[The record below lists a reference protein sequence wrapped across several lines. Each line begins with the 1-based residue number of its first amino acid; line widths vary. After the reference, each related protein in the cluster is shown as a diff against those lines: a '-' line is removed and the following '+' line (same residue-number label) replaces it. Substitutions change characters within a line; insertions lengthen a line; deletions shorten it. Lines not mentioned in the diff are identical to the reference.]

1 MKLHLPKGLRTALL
15 ACMVAVSPAYAETLT
30 LSPANDLRFSNDG
43 SSSSN
48 KATILESNNTAAFT
62 FADSTASASSW
73 YLDLRL
79 DQIGGSGA
87 TYSGTSDKGSAVG
100 LSVYIN
106 GTARTASIGQG
117 GSAKGTAIDVSAGG
131 IYRLAFDA
139 VNQMAYLIDL
149 RSPTTYTSVSV
160 ADGGLT
166 TTDLTSGIS
175 RVWTYQGGL
184 HTTLFSAAKVG
195 GSATT
200 WTSDDFLTTVTTDS
214 LPTTFKAPAFGGPVY
229 TYSTEKSGFVDTDG
243 NTATPARGN
252 NKGPVLVF
260 DNAGTVTANIPNAL
274 DTSDSG
280 GIKVTGN
287 SVVTC
292 SLGRWAG
299 AIHVGEGA
307 VLNTTYSAQLKNTEK
322 PAFANVYV
330 DGTLNFTG
338 RENIDVNDGEYYQ
351 NWHIGA
357 NGIINL
363 GCSNFV
369 LGNRR
374 IYLSVVVDNSDEA
387 EIAGLV
393 NRTRSNTTATRTIMT
408 MAAGGNIYSTISAGC
423 VIYDQNGNLL
433 TDATLSNGGISVLV
447 NYSRLGYAALDLFA
461 DSDVA
466 WTKDGTAE
474 DTLFNDANGTPTSY
488 RDGDSVTINSG
499 TVTAKT
505 NVAAAGLSLNG
516 GKLVLDGQ
524 TVSANSL
531 TFGSAAA
538 IDATSGSLNVGS
550 LRASSNASLSVTGT
564 LTLATPLT
572 IEDTFTLTSG
582 TLTLTGDN
590 GTTLV
595 QGGTLNIDGGTLDLQ
610 VTTNKGTS
618 AISNAAQTNVGAG
631 GTLKLTGHDMLG
643 WGANSPEAINLQGSE
658 GAQAK
663 LVISDRQDSN
673 AAFMTMSSQLVLKGN
688 ALVKAADDVQDCG
701 ITVYGSKIT
710 ASGTGN
716 EIAIDLTLREAN
728 TGDRPTWISD
738 EDWATARSFA
748 TFDVAADGELA
759 ISGRLMDA
767 TGYDIYKANVKKLG
781 DGALIIKSVKSDP
794 SSSYTGT
801 WNVEGGTL
809 RLESGAGIGNG
820 AMAMAEGTTLECGG
834 TRELANTITGSGA
847 LSVLSGGSLTIK
859 GSVTLG
865 KTIIN
870 DGSLTMGDGGA
881 LTFTS
886 TNGLEE
892 REAVYSDPI
901 ETVGSGNG
909 YKSGGFYVVK
919 GGQNA
924 TSTVLSTV
932 KLGDKDYVV
941 TVEDDQSAYIVTSPP
956 VGGDYFINTGTVNYG
971 DGNNAAAS
979 DATTGLVL
987 NGGNLH
993 MLTSLNK
1000 NAADGIKVQKD
1011 ATISVADGVAV
1022 DNIALTVNDGVK
1034 LTLDSTGD
1042 SLKLDAIS
1050 GNGKVSSGKD
1060 LLVDWGGDFT
1070 GSYDGNV
1077 RIGTAADEALQKLRA
1092 DANLTVIGT
1101 AGTVELTGLNNAAA
1115 ADNVLGG
1122 IDTTGAS
1129 VRLDNK
1135 TDAGAPT
1142 KVTLGRASSMN
1153 GGETGC
1159 ELEFTVSAKE
1169 VNTNLAAAKADKPTV
1184 ITGEKLDLRNVTL
1197 KVNEV
1202 DNTGFA
1208 YNTDGPEKDILLF
1221 VVSDNDD
1228 STVNNVTVDMSGCSW
1243 MSKYFTNFRVVQGSV
1258 NVVADANTGIYA
1270 SHGQTP
1276 NGTAGLALAG
1286 KAMFR
1291 LNPQTLTPDS
1301 ELAQV
1306 LDMLDNHIASGNTGA
1321 MDRLGAALAGSSLS
1335 AVGLAV
1341 ADDVQRQLRSI
1352 RNRTTTMGVNEC
1364 VVNED
1369 MPYVNGWISGDG
1381 NYRQLSESGTD
1392 AGYQVSSWGGT
1403 VGVDVDVNP
1412 NLTLGVA
1419 VSALF
1424 GDYTGKAA
1432 DTLTGDLDTQYVS
1445 LFARVSTGSWVN
1457 TFVGTLGRA
1466 DVDLER
1472 TIPGVT
1478 GKTTYKT
1485 NGMMF
1490 GFLYEIART
1499 FALNEDASTCVQPL
1513 FNMSFTHTSLD
1524 SATEG
1529 GTADTRLTTDSAS
1542 LTQFSLGLGGR
1553 LQSIVGENE
1562 YNRASIFEARALL
1575 KLDFGDR
1582 YNKLNTALAALPN
1595 ASVGI
1600 RSNESGVVGAEVGAT
1615 LTIPLSQDA
1624 GSVFFDVNADFRADQ
1639 AGVNGSVGYRVN
1651 F

>member
-1 MKLHLPKGLRTALL
+1 MKLHLPKGLRAALL

-30 LSPANDLRFSNDG
+30 LSPANNLQFPNGLTSIVSG
-43 SSSSN
+43 
-48 KATILESNNTAAFT
+48 NTAAGFT
-62 FADSTASASSW
+62 FADSSTSANSW
-73 YLDLRL
+73 YLDLRFEK
-79 DQIGGSGA
+79 IAGSGA
-87 TYSGTSDKGSAVG
+87 TYSGTISDDRSAAG
-100 LSVYIN
+100 LSVYVN
-106 GTARTASIGQG
+106 GTNGTVSIGQG
-117 GSAKGTAIDVSAGG
+117 GTAKSTAINVATGG

-139 VNQMAYLIDL
+139 VNQTAYLIDL
-149 RSPTTYTSVSV
+149 SSPTTYTSVSV
-160 ADGGLT
+160 TDGGLT
-166 TTDLTSGIS
+166 DTGLISGTS
-175 RVWTYQGGL
+175 RVWTYTGSIF
-184 HTTLFSAAKVG
+184 TTLYGAAKVG
-195 GSATT
+195 GSATN
-200 WTSDDFLTTVTTDS
+200 WSADDFLTTVTTEN
-214 LPTTFKAPAFGGPVY
+214 LPSTLKFSAPAFSGPEY
-229 TYSTEKSGFVDTDG
+229 TYSTEKGGFVDAGG

-252 NKGPVLVF
+252 NRGPELIFNNVS
-260 DNAGTVTANIPNAL
+260 TVTANIPNDL

-287 SVVTC
+287 SIVTC

-307 VLNTTYSAQLKNTEK
+307 VLNASFSQKLKNTEK
-322 PAFANVYV
+322 PTAANVYV

-338 RENIDVNDGEYYQ
+338 RSNMDLSDGNAYQ

-363 GCSNFV
+363 GCSEFI
-369 LGNRR
+369 LGGRR
-374 IYLSVVVDNSDEA
+374 LYLELIVDDSDET

-393 NRTRSNTTATRTIMT
+393 NRTRSNTTASRTIMT
-408 MAAGGNIYSTISAGC
+408 MTAGGNVYQTLSANYL
-423 VIYDQNGNLL
+423 VYDLDGNLL
-433 TDATLSNGGISVLV
+433 TDATLSNGGTSVLV

-505 NVAAAGLSLNG
+505 NVAAAGLTLNG

-531 TFGSAAA
+531 TLGSAAA

-550 LRASSNASLSVTGT
+550 LRAASDASLAVTGT
-564 LTLATPLT
+564 LTLANPLA
-572 IEDTFTLTSG
+572 IENAFTLTSG
-582 TLTLTGDN
+582 TLTLTGNN

-595 QGGTLNIDGGTLDLQ
+595 QGPTLNINGSTLDLQ
-610 VTTNKGTS
+610 VTTSGGSS
-618 AISNAAQTNVGAG
+618 AISNATEVNVGAG

-643 WGANSPEAINLQGSE
+643 WGANSPEAINLLGSE
-658 GAQAK
+658 SLQAK
-663 LVISDRQDSN
+663 LVISDKQGGN
-673 AAFMTMSSQLVLKGN
+673 AAVMTLSSQLVMKGN
-688 ALVKAADDVQDCG
+688 ALVQAADDVQDCG
-701 ITVYGSKIT
+701 ITVYGSKVT

-716 EIAIDLTLREAN
+716 EISIDLKLREAN
-728 TGDRPTWISD
+728 AGDRPTWISD

-748 TFDVAADGELA
+748 TFDVAADGELS

-767 TGYDIYKANVKKLG
+767 SGTWINKANVKKIG
-781 DGALIIKSVKSDP
+781 DGALMIKSD

-801 WNVEGGTL
+801 WNIEGGTL
-809 RLESGAGIGNG
+809 RLESGAVIGNG
-820 AMAMAEGTTLECGG
+820 AIAMAEGTTLESAG
-834 TRELANTITGSGA
+834 TRELTNTITGSGA
-847 LSVLSGGSLTIK
+847 LSVLTGGSLTIK
-859 GSVTLG
+859 GDVTLG
-865 KTIIN
+865 KTITN
-870 DGSLTMGDGGA
+870 DGTLTMGDGGS

-886 TNGLEE
+886 TSGLDE
-892 REAVYSDPI
+892 RETVYADPV

-924 TSTVLSTV
+924 TSTTLSTV

-956 VGGDYFINTGTVNYG
+956 DGGDYFINAGTVDYG
-971 DGNNAAAS
+971 DAGNAAAS
-979 DATTGLVL
+979 NATTGLVL
-987 NGGNLH
+987 NGGDLRI
-993 MLTSLNK
+993 LTSLNEK
-1000 NAADGIKVQKD
+1000 AVNGIKVQKD

-1034 LTLDSTGD
+1034 LTLGSTGD
-1042 SLKLDAIS
+1042 SLVLDAI
-1050 GNGKVSSGKD
+1050 NGIGTVSSGKN
-1060 LLVDWGGDFT
+1060 LLVDKGGNFT
-1070 GSYDGNV
+1070 GSYDGAI
-1077 RIGTAADEALQKLRA
+1077 RIGTSAEGALQKLRA
-1092 DANLTVIGT
+1092 GDKLTVIGT
-1101 AGTVELTGLNNAAA
+1101 AGTVEVTGLNNAAA

-1135 TDAGAPT
+1135 TDAGVPT
-1142 KVTLGRASSMN
+1142 KVTLGSASSMD
-1153 GGETGC
+1153 GGV
-1159 ELEFTVSAKE
+1159 LEFTVSAKD
-1169 VNTNLAAAKADKPTV
+1169 VNSNLAADKADKPTV
-1184 ITGEKLDLRNVTL
+1184 ITGEKLDLSNVTL

-1221 VVSDNDD
+1221 VVSDNED
-1228 STVNNVTVDMSGCSW
+1228 STVNNVTVDMSGCAW

-1291 LNPQTLTPDS
+1291 LNPQTLTPGS

-1306 LDMLDNHIASGNTGA
+1306 LDMLDDHIASGNTGA
-1321 MDRLGAALAGSSLS
+1321 MDRMGAALAGSSLS

-1392 AGYQVSSWGGT
+1392 AGYQVSSW
-1403 VGVDVDVNP
+1403 
-1412 NLTLGVA
+1412 
-1419 VSALF
+1419 
-1424 GDYTGKAA
+1424 
-1432 DTLTGDLDTQYVS
+1432 
-1445 LFARVSTGSWVN
+1445 
-1457 TFVGTLGRA
+1457 
-1466 DVDLER
+1466 
-1472 TIPGVT
+1472 
-1478 GKTTYKT
+1478 
-1485 NGMMF
+1485 
-1490 GFLYEIART
+1490 
-1499 FALNEDASTCVQPL
+1499 
-1513 FNMSFTHTSLD
+1513 
-1524 SATEG
+1524 
-1529 GTADTRLTTDSAS
+1529 
-1542 LTQFSLGLGGR
+1542 
-1553 LQSIVGENE
+1553 
-1562 YNRASIFEARALL
+1562 
-1575 KLDFGDR
+1575 
-1582 YNKLNTALAALPN
+1582 
-1595 ASVGI
+1595 
-1600 RSNESGVVGAEVGAT
+1600 
-1615 LTIPLSQDA
+1615 
-1624 GSVFFDVNADFRADQ
+1624 
-1639 AGVNGSVGYRVN
+1639 
-1651 F
+1651 

>member
-1 MKLHLPKGLRTALL
+1 MKLHLPKGLRAALL

-30 LSPANDLRFSNDG
+30 LTPANNLQFTDSG
-43 SSSSN
+43 
-48 KATILESNNTAAFT
+48 KATILTSNNTAAFT
-62 FADSTASASSW
+62 FADSTTSAGSW
-73 YLDLRL
+73 YLDLRF

-87 TYSGTSDKGSAVG
+87 IYSGSVNNGSVDG
-100 LSVYIN
+100 LSIYIDKDN
-106 GTARTASIGQG
+106 KTASIGQG
-117 GSAKGTAIDVSAGG
+117 SSAKSTTISVSAGG

-139 VNQMAYLIDL
+139 VNQTAYLIDL
-149 RSPTTYTSVSV
+149 RSPSNYTSVSV
-160 ADGGLT
+160 TDGGLT
-166 TTDLTSGIS
+166 NTNLTSGTS
-175 RVWTYQGGL
+175 RVWTYQGGI

-200 WTSDDFLTTVTTDS
+200 WTADDFLTTVTTAS
-214 LPTTFKAPAFGGPVY
+214 LPTTFYAPAFGGPIY
-229 TYSTEKSGFVDTDG
+229 TYSTEKGGFVDADG
-243 NTATPARGN
+243 NTANPARTDDKT
-252 NKGPVLVF
+252 KGPVLVF
-260 DNAGTVTANIPNAL
+260 DNVGTVTGNISEDLN
-274 DTSDSG
+274 TSDYG

-292 SLGRWAG
+292 SLGGWGG

-307 VLNTTYSAQLKNTEK
+307 VLNASYSSQLKNTEK

-338 RENIDVNDGEYYQ
+338 RSNIDVNDGEFYQ

-363 GCSNFV
+363 GCSDFD
-369 LGNRR
+369 LGGNRR
-374 IYLSVVVDNSDEA
+374 IYLAVVVDNSDEA

-393 NRTRSNTTATRTIMT
+393 NRTRANTTATRTIMT
-408 MAAGGNIYSTISAGC
+408 MTAGGNVYSTVSAGY
-423 VIYDQNGNLL
+423 VVYDLNGNLL
-433 TDATLSNGGISVLV
+433 TDATLSNGGTSVLV
-447 NYSRLGYAALDLFA
+447 NYSRMGYAAMDLFA
-461 DSDVA
+461 DSNVA
-466 WTKDGTAE
+466 WTKDGTATE
-474 DTLFNDANGTPTSY
+474 TLFNDENGTPTTY
-488 RDGDSVTINSG
+488 RDGDSVTINAG
-499 TVTAKT
+499 TVTVKT
-505 NVAAAGLSLNG
+505 DVAAAGLTLNG

-524 TVSANSL
+524 TVRANSL

-550 LRASSNASLSVTGT
+550 LRAAGNASLSVTGP
-564 LTLATPLT
+564 LTLANPLL

-582 TLTLTGDN
+582 TLTLTGNN

-610 VTTNKGTS
+610 VTTNNGTS

-663 LVISDRQDSN
+663 LVISDRQGSN

-688 ALVKAADDVQDCG
+688 ALVQAADDVRDCG

-716 EIAIDLTLREAN
+716 EISIDLKLREAN
-728 TGDRPTWISD
+728 AGDRPTWISD

-748 TFDVAADGELA
+748 TFDVAADGELS

-767 TGYDIYKANVKKLG
+767 TGTWINKANVKKLG
-781 DGALIIKSVKSDP
+781 DGALIIKSNSSDY
-794 SSSYTGT
+794 SGT

-820 AMAMAEGTTLECGG
+820 AIAMAEGTTLESGG

-892 REAVYSDPI
+892 REAVYSDPV

-924 TSTVLSTV
+924 TSTTLSTV

-941 TVEDDQSAYIVTSPP
+941 TVENDQSAYIVTSPP
-956 VGGDYFINTGTVNYG
+956 NGGDYFINTGTVNYG

-1022 DNIALTVNDGVK
+1022 DNIALTVNDGVQ
-1034 LTLDSTGD
+1034 
-1042 SLKLDAIS
+1042 LKLQSSDGGSVTLKQLTGEGKLVEGSDVVVKES
-1050 GNGKVSSGKD
+1050 GS
-1060 LLVDWGGDFT
+1060 FT
-1070 GSYDGNV
+1070 GTYSGAV
-1077 RIGTAADEALQKLRA
+1077 RFGTADASATQILRA

-1101 AGTVELTGLNNAAA
+1101 AGTVEVTGLTDAAN
-1115 ADNVLGG
+1115 NVLGG
-1122 IDTTGAS
+1122 IATTGAN
-1129 VRLDNK
+1129 VKLDNV
-1135 TDAGAPT
+1135 TADDAPT
-1142 KVTLGRASSMN
+1142 KVTLGSASSMN

-1159 ELEFTVSAKE
+1159 DLEFTVSAAQ
-1169 VNTNLAAAKADKPTV
+1169 VNANLAAAKADKPTV
-1184 ITGEKLDLRNVTL
+1184 ITGRKLDLTNVTL

-1202 DNTGFA
+1202 DSTGFA
-1208 YNTDGPEKDILLF
+1208 YNTDGPEKDIILF
-1221 VVSDNDD
+1221 VVSDNAD
-1228 STVNNVTVDMSGCSW
+1228 STADNVTVDMSGCSW
-1243 MSKYFTNFRVVQGSV
+1243 MTKYFTNFRVVQGSV
-1258 NVVADANTGIYA
+1258 NVIADANTSIYA

-1276 NGTAGLALAG
+1276 NGAAGLALAG

-1291 LNPQTLTPDS
+1291 LNPQTLTPNS

-1306 LDMLDNHIASGNTGA
+1306 LDMLDNHIASGNNGA

-1335 AVGLAV
+1335 AVGLAL

-1381 NYRQLSESGTD
+1381 NYRQLSESG
-1392 AGYQVSSWGGT
+1392 
-1403 VGVDVDVNP
+1403 
-1412 NLTLGVA
+1412 
-1419 VSALF
+1419 
-1424 GDYTGKAA
+1424 
-1432 DTLTGDLDTQYVS
+1432 
-1445 LFARVSTGSWVN
+1445 
-1457 TFVGTLGRA
+1457 
-1466 DVDLER
+1466 
-1472 TIPGVT
+1472 
-1478 GKTTYKT
+1478 
-1485 NGMMF
+1485 
-1490 GFLYEIART
+1490 
-1499 FALNEDASTCVQPL
+1499 
-1513 FNMSFTHTSLD
+1513 
-1524 SATEG
+1524 
-1529 GTADTRLTTDSAS
+1529 
-1542 LTQFSLGLGGR
+1542 
-1553 LQSIVGENE
+1553 
-1562 YNRASIFEARALL
+1562 
-1575 KLDFGDR
+1575 
-1582 YNKLNTALAALPN
+1582 
-1595 ASVGI
+1595 
-1600 RSNESGVVGAEVGAT
+1600 
-1615 LTIPLSQDA
+1615 
-1624 GSVFFDVNADFRADQ
+1624 
-1639 AGVNGSVGYRVN
+1639 
-1651 F
+1651 

>member
-1 MKLHLPKGLRTALL
+1 MKLHLPKSLRAALL

-30 LSPANDLRFSNDG
+30 LAPANNLQFTDSG
-43 SSSSN
+43 
-48 KATILESNNTAAFT
+48 KATILTSNNTAAFT
-62 FADSTASASSW
+62 FADSTTSAGSW
-73 YLDLRL
+73 YLDLRF

-87 TYSGTSDKGSAVG
+87 IYSGSVNNGSVDG
-100 LSVYIN
+100 LSIYIDKDN
-106 GTARTASIGQG
+106 KTASIGQG
-117 GSAKGTAIDVSAGG
+117 SSAKSTTISVSAGG

-139 VNQMAYLIDL
+139 VNQTAYLIDL
-149 RSPTTYTSVSV
+149 RSPSNYTSVSV
-160 ADGGLT
+160 TDGGLT
-166 TTDLTSGIS
+166 NTNLTSGTS
-175 RVWTYQGGL
+175 RVWTYQGGI

-200 WTSDDFLTTVTTDS
+200 WTADDFLTTVTTAS
-214 LPTTFKAPAFGGPVY
+214 LPTTFYAPAFGGPIY
-229 TYSTEKSGFVDTDG
+229 TYSTEKGGFVDADG
-243 NTATPARGN
+243 NTANPARTDDKT
-252 NKGPVLVF
+252 KGPVLVF
-260 DNAGTVTANIPNAL
+260 DNVGTVTGNISEDLN
-274 DTSDSG
+274 TSDYG

-292 SLGRWAG
+292 SLGGWGG

-307 VLNTTYSAQLKNTEK
+307 VLNASYSSQLKNTEK

-338 RENIDVNDGEYYQ
+338 RSNIDVNDGEFYQ

-363 GCSNFV
+363 GCSDFD
-369 LGNRR
+369 LGGNRR
-374 IYLSVVVDNSDEA
+374 IYLAVVVDNSDEA

-393 NRTRSNTTATRTIMT
+393 NRTRANTTATRTIMT
-408 MAAGGNIYSTISAGC
+408 MTAGGNVYSTVSAGY
-423 VIYDQNGNLL
+423 VVYDLNGNLL
-433 TDATLSNGGISVLV
+433 TDATLSNGGTSVLV
-447 NYSRLGYAALDLFA
+447 NYSRMGYAAMDLFA
-461 DSDVA
+461 DSNVA
-466 WTKDGTAE
+466 WTKDGTATE
-474 DTLFNDANGTPTSY
+474 TLFNDENGTPTTY
-488 RDGDSVTINSG
+488 RDGDSVTINAG
-499 TVTAKT
+499 TVTVKT
-505 NVAAAGLSLNG
+505 DVAAAGLTLNG

-531 TFGSAAA
+531 TFGAAAA
-538 IDATSGSLNVGS
+538 IDATSGSLNAGS
-550 LRASSNASLSVTGT
+550 LRAAGDASLAVTGT
-564 LTLATPLT
+564 LTLANPLV
-572 IEDTFTLTSG
+572 IENAFTLTSG
-582 TLTLTGDN
+582 NLILTGNN

-595 QGGTLNIDGGTLDLQ
+595 QGGTLNIDGSTLDLQ
-610 VTTNKGTS
+610 VTTNNGTS
-618 AISNAAQTNVGAG
+618 AIANATQTNVGAG

-673 AAFMTMSSQLVLKGN
+673 AAVMTLSSQLVLKGN
-688 ALVKAADDVQDCG
+688 ALVQAADDVQDCG

-710 ASGTGN
+710 ALGTGN
-716 EIAIDLTLREAN
+716 EISIDLKLREAN
-728 TGDRPTWISD
+728 AGDRPTWISD

-748 TFDVAADGELA
+748 TFDVAADGELS

-767 TGYDIYKANVKKLG
+767 TGNWITKANVKKIG
-781 DGALIIKSVKSDP
+781 DGALMIKSD

-801 WNVEGGTL
+801 WNIEGGTL
-809 RLESGAGIGNG
+809 RLESGAVIGNG
-820 AMAMAEGTTLECGG
+820 AIAMAEGTTLESAG
-834 TRELANTITGSGA
+834 TRELTNTITGSGA
-847 LSVLSGGSLTIK
+847 LSVLTGGSLTIK
-859 GSVTLG
+859 GDVTLG
-865 KTIIN
+865 KTITN
-870 DGSLTMGDGGA
+870 DGTLTMGDGGS

-886 TNGLEE
+886 TSGLDE
-892 REAVYSDPI
+892 RETVYADPV

-924 TSTVLSTV
+924 TSTTLSTV
-932 KLGDKDYVV
+932 KLGNKDYVV

-956 VGGDYFINTGTVNYG
+956 DGGDYFINAGTVDYG
-971 DGNNAAAS
+971 DAGNAAAS
-979 DATTGLVL
+979 NATTGLVL
-987 NGGNLH
+987 NGGDLR
-993 MLTSLNK
+993 MLTSLNEK
-1000 NAADGIKVQKD
+1000 AVNGIKVQKD

-1034 LTLDSTGD
+1034 LTLGSTGD
-1042 SLKLDAIS
+1042 SLVLDAI
-1050 GNGKVSSGKD
+1050 NGIGTVSSGKN
-1060 LLVDWGGDFT
+1060 LLVDKGGNFT
-1070 GSYDGNV
+1070 GSYDGAI
-1077 RIGTAADEALQKLRA
+1077 RIGTAADGALQKLRA
-1092 DANLTVIGT
+1092 DLKLTVIGT
-1101 AGTVELTGLNNAAA
+1101 AGTVEVTGLNNAAA

-1142 KVTLGRASSMN
+1142 KVTLGSASSMN

-1169 VNTNLAAAKADKPTV
+1169 VNTNLVAAKADKPTV
-1184 ITGEKLDLRNVTL
+1184 TTGAKLDLTNVTL

-1202 DNTGFA
+1202 DSTGFA

-1243 MSKYFTNFRVVQGSV
+1243 MSKYFTNFRVVEGSV

-1291 LNPQTLTPDS
+1291 LNPQTLTPGS

-1306 LDMLDNHIASGNTGA
+1306 LDMLDDHIASGNTGA
-1321 MDRLGAALAGSSLS
+1321 MDRMGAALAGSSLS

-1472 TIPGVT
+1472 TLPGIA

-1600 RSNESGVVGAEVGAT
+1600 RSNESGVIGAEVGAT

>member
-1 MKLHLPKGLRTALL
+1 MKLHLPKGLRAALL

-195 GSATT
+195 GNATT

-214 LPTTFKAPAFGGPVY
+214 LPTTFRAPAFGGPEY
-229 TYSTEKSGFVDTDG
+229 TYSTEKGGFVDAGG
-243 NTATPARGN
+243 NTANPARSDG
-252 NKGPVLVF
+252 KGPTLIF
-260 DNAGTVTANIPNAL
+260 DNVGTVTANAGT

-292 SLGRWAG
+292 SLGGWGG

-307 VLNTTYSAQLKNTEK
+307 VLNATYSVQLKNTEK

-338 RENIDVNDGEYYQ
+338 RTNIDVSDGEYYQ

-363 GCSNFV
+363 GCSNFI

-374 IYLSVVVDNSDEA
+374 IYLSVVVDNSDEG
-387 EIAGLV
+387 EIAGLL
-393 NRTRSNTTATRTIMT
+393 NRTRANTTATRTIMT
-408 MAAGGNIYSTISAGC
+408 MAAGGNVYSTLSAGC

-433 TDATLSNGGISVLV
+433 TDATLSNGGTSVLV
-447 NYSRLGYAALDLFA
+447 NYSRVGYVAMDLFA

-466 WTKDGTAE
+466 WTKDGTSA

-505 NVAAAGLSLNG
+505 DVAAAGLSLNG

-531 TFGSAAA
+531 TFGAAAA
-538 IDATSGSLNVGS
+538 IDATSGSLNAGS
-550 LRASSNASLSVTGT
+550 LRAAGDASLAVTGT
-564 LTLATPLT
+564 LTLANPLV
-572 IEDTFTLTSG
+572 IENAFTLTSG
-582 TLTLTGDN
+582 TLTLTGNN

-595 QGGTLNIDGGTLDLQ
+595 QGPTLNINGSTLDLQ
-610 VTTNKGTS
+610 VTTSGGSS
-618 AISNAAQTNVGAG
+618 AISNATQTNVGAG

-673 AAFMTMSSQLVLKGN
+673 AAVMTLSSQLVLKGN
-688 ALVKAADDVQDCG
+688 ALVQAADDVQDCG

-710 ASGTGN
+710 ALGTGN
-716 EIAIDLTLREAN
+716 EISIDLKLREAN
-728 TGDRPTWISD
+728 AGDRPTWISD

-748 TFDVAADGELA
+748 TFDVAADGELS

-767 TGYDIYKANVKKLG
+767 SGTWINKANVKKIG
-781 DGALIIKSVKSDP
+781 DGALMIKSD

-801 WNVEGGTL
+801 WNIEGGTL
-809 RLESGAGIGNG
+809 RLESGAVIGNG
-820 AMAMAEGTTLECGG
+820 AIAMAEGTTLESAG
-834 TRELANTITGSGA
+834 TRELTNTITGSGA
-847 LSVLSGGSLTIK
+847 LSVLTGGSLTIK
-859 GSVTLG
+859 GDVTLG
-865 KTIIN
+865 KTITN
-870 DGSLTMGDGGA
+870 DGSLTMGDGRS

-886 TNGLEE
+886 TSGLDE
-892 REAVYSDPI
+892 RETVYADPV

-924 TSTVLSTV
+924 TSTTLSTV

-956 VGGDYFINTGTVNYG
+956 DGGDYFINAGTVDYG
-971 DGNNAAAS
+971 DAGNAAAS
-979 DATTGLVL
+979 NATTGLVL
-987 NGGNLH
+987 NGGDLR
-993 MLTSLNK
+993 MLTSLNEK
-1000 NAADGIKVQKD
+1000 AVNGIKVQKD

-1034 LTLDSTGD
+1034 LTLDSDGD
-1042 SLKLDAIS
+1042 SLKLDAI
-1050 GNGKVSSGKD
+1050 NGTGTVSSGKD
-1060 LLVDWGGDFT
+1060 LLVDQGGDFT
-1070 GSYDGNV
+1070 GSYDGDV

-1092 DANLTVIGT
+1092 DSKLTVIGT
-1101 AGTVELTGLNNAAA
+1101 AGTVEVTGLNNAAA

-1135 TDAGAPT
+1135 TDAGVPT
-1142 KVTLGRASSMN
+1142 KVTLGSASSMD
-1153 GGETGC
+1153 GGV
-1159 ELEFTVSAKE
+1159 LEFTVSAKD
-1169 VNTNLAAAKADKPTV
+1169 VNSNLAADKADKPTV
-1184 ITGEKLDLRNVTL
+1184 ITGEKLDLSNVTL

-1306 LDMLDNHIASGNTGA
+1306 LDMLDNHIATGNSGA

-1335 AVGLAV
+1335 AVGLAL
-1341 ADDVQRQLRSI
+1341 ADDVQRQLRAI

-1472 TIPGVT
+1472 TLPGIA

-1600 RSNESGVVGAEVGAT
+1600 RSNESGVIGAEVGAT

>member
-1 MKLHLPKGLRTALL
+1 MKLHLPKGLRAALL
-15 ACMVAVSPAYAETLT
+15 ACMVAMSPAYAETLT
-30 LSPANDLRFSNDG
+30 LSPANDLRFSNNG
-43 SSSSN
+43 SGSSN

-62 FADSTASASSW
+62 FADSTTSASSW

-87 TYSGTSDKGSAVG
+87 TYSGTSNNGSAAG

-106 GTARTASIGQG
+106 GTAKTASIGQG
-117 GSAKGTAIDVSAGG
+117 GTAKSTTIDVSAGG

-139 VNQMAYLIDL
+139 VNQMAYLINL
-149 RSPTTYTSVSV
+149 RSPSTYTSISV
-160 ADGGLT
+160 AAGGLT
-166 TTDLTSGIS
+166 TTDLTSGTS

-214 LPTTFKAPAFGGPVY
+214 LPTTFKAPVFGGPEY
-229 TYSTEKSGFVDTDG
+229 TYSTEKSGFVDADG
-243 NTATPARGN
+243 NTANPARGDG
-252 NKGPVLVF
+252 KGPVLVF
-260 DNAGTVTANIPNAL
+260 DNVGTVTANAGT
-274 DTSDSG
+274 DTSDYG
-280 GIKVTGN
+280 GVKVTGN

-292 SLGRWAG
+292 SLGGWGG

-307 VLNTTYSAQLKNTEK
+307 VLNATYFVQLKNTEK

-338 RENIDVNDGEYYQ
+338 RSNIDVSDGEFYQ

-393 NRTRSNTTATRTIMT
+393 NRTRANTTATRTIMT
-408 MAAGGNIYSTISAGC
+408 MAAGGNVYSTVSAGY
-423 VIYDQNGNLL
+423 VVYDQNGNLL
-433 TDATLSNGGISVLV
+433 TDATLSNGGTSVLV
-447 NYSRLGYAALDLFA
+447 NYSRMGYVAMDLFA

-466 WTKDGTAE
+466 WTKDGTAA

-488 RDGDSVTINSG
+488 RDGDSVTINTG
-499 TVTAKT
+499 TVTVKT
-505 NVAAAGLSLNG
+505 DVAAAGLTLNG

-550 LRASSNASLSVTGT
+550 LRAAGNASLSVTGT
-564 LTLATPLT
+564 LTLANPLV

-582 TLTLTGDN
+582 TLTLTGNN

-610 VTTNKGTS
+610 VTTNNGTS
-618 AISNAAQTNVGAG
+618 AIANAAQTNVGAG

-643 WGANSPEAINLQGSE
+643 WGANSPEAINLKGSE

-663 LVISDRQDSN
+663 LVISDRQGSN

-688 ALVKAADDVQDCG
+688 ALVQAADDVRDCG

-716 EIAIDLTLREAN
+716 EISIDLKLREAN

-748 TFDVAADGELA
+748 TFDVAADGELS

-767 TGYDIYKANVKKLG
+767 TGTWINKANVKKIG
-781 DGALIIKSVKSDP
+781 DGALIIKSD
-794 SSSYTGT
+794 SSASYTGT
-801 WNVEGGTL
+801 WNIEGGTL

-820 AMAMAEGTTLECGG
+820 DIAMAEGTALESGG

-847 LSVLSGGSLTIK
+847 LSVLTGGSLTIK
-859 GSVTLG
+859 GNVTLG
-865 KTIIN
+865 KTITN
-870 DGSLTMGDGGA
+870 DGTLTMGDGGS

-886 TNGLEE
+886 TSGLDE
-892 REAVYSDPI
+892 RETVYSDPV

-924 TSTVLSTV
+924 TSTTLSTV

-956 VGGDYFINTGTVNYG
+956 VGGDYFINAGTVNYG
-971 DGNNAAAS
+971 DAGNSAAS
-979 DATTGLVL
+979 NATEGLVL

-993 MLTSLNK
+993 MLTSLNE
-1000 NAADGIKVQKD
+1000 NAVGGGIKVQKN
-1011 ATISVADGVAV
+1011 ATISVAAGVAV

-1042 SLKLDAIS
+1042 SLKLDAI
-1050 GNGKVSSGKD
+1050 NGTGTVSSGKD
-1060 LLVDWGGDFT
+1060 LLVDKGGDFT
-1070 GSYDGNV
+1070 GSYDGSV
-1077 RIGTAADEALQKLRA
+1077 RIGTADAAAHQKLRT

-1101 AGTVELTGLNNAAA
+1101 AGTVEVTGLNNAGAEN
-1115 ADNVLGG
+1115 NVLGG
-1122 IDTTGAS
+1122 LDTTGAS
-1129 VRLDNK
+1129 VKLDNK

-1142 KVTLGRASSMN
+1142 KVTLGNASSMD
-1153 GGETGC
+1153 GGV
-1159 ELEFTVSAKE
+1159 LEFTVSAKD
-1169 VNTNLAAAKADKPTV
+1169 VNSNLAADKADKPT
-1184 ITGEKLDLRNVTL
+1184 ITTNAALRLTDVTL

-1208 YNTDGPEKDILLF
+1208 YNPDGPEKDILLF
-1221 VVSDNDD
+1221 VVSDDSD
-1228 STVNNVTVDMSGCSW
+1228 STANNVTVDMSNCSW
-1243 MSKYFTNFRVVQGSV
+1243 MTKYFTNFRVEQGSI

-1291 LNPQTLTPDS
+1291 LNPQALTPDS

-1306 LDMLDNHIASGNTGA
+1306 LDMLDNHIASGNNGA
-1321 MDRLGAALAGSSLS
+1321 MDKLGAALAGSSLS
-1335 AVGLAV
+1335 AVGMAV
-1341 ADDVQRQLRSI
+1341 SDDVQRQLRAI

-1432 DTLTGDLDTQYVS
+1432 DTLTGDL
-1445 LFARVSTGSWVN
+1445 
-1457 TFVGTLGRA
+1457 
-1466 DVDLER
+1466 
-1472 TIPGVT
+1472 
-1478 GKTTYKT
+1478 
-1485 NGMMF
+1485 
-1490 GFLYEIART
+1490 
-1499 FALNEDASTCVQPL
+1499 
-1513 FNMSFTHTSLD
+1513 
-1524 SATEG
+1524 
-1529 GTADTRLTTDSAS
+1529 
-1542 LTQFSLGLGGR
+1542 
-1553 LQSIVGENE
+1553 
-1562 YNRASIFEARALL
+1562 
-1575 KLDFGDR
+1575 
-1582 YNKLNTALAALPN
+1582 
-1595 ASVGI
+1595 
-1600 RSNESGVVGAEVGAT
+1600 
-1615 LTIPLSQDA
+1615 
-1624 GSVFFDVNADFRADQ
+1624 
-1639 AGVNGSVGYRVN
+1639 
-1651 F
+1651 